1 MCILLILFIY
11 VKLIIA
17 KEGVFVTAII
27 TAFFYLLAK
36 LPYLSVMGRLV
47 IAIMIGMLLKT
58 LISVPISLNTGISFS
73 NKRLL
78 KIKTQQQ
85 ALQL

>member
-1 MCILLILFIY
+1 M
-11 VKLIIA
+11 
-17 KEGVFVTAII
+17 
-27 TAFFYLLAK
+27 LAK